1 MSDVE
6 YQQVKRAEAAYSEV
20 TRLIE
25 RGDYYRERKE
35 NSQALN
41 NYVLALE
48 AYANYASQRSEVISI
63 SVAVD
68 TRNVNPTKAG
78 LVFSRTLFDLFS
90 LLNIIS
96 DYYNTDSIVRLY
108 IESRIVQISKK
119 LDEYERVFDGE
130 DLEKYGNIKDYARS
144 LESSVRQHQDQ
155 LSSLKPL
162 KDESDELFKTIRKA
176 LSDISSQKICPLSL
190 EESGGCFIATAVY
203 SDYFHPDIDTFREF
217 RDNVLMKSFLGCLL
231 VKVYYNIGPKA
242 ARYVSSRLYIKKIVR
257 LFLEHLADTIRDRR
271 I

>member
-6 YQQVKRAEAAYSEV
+6 YQLEKIAEAAYSEV
-20 TRLIE
+20 TRLME
-25 RGDYYRERKE
+25 RGNYYRERKE

-48 AYANYASQRSEVISI
+48 AYANYASKRSKVISI

-68 TRNVNPTKAG
+68 TQDVNPTNAA
-78 LVFSRTLFDLFS
+78 LVFSQTLFDLCY
-90 LLNIIS
+90 LLKIIS
-96 DYYNTDSIVRLY
+96 DFYNTDSIVRVYL
-108 IESRIVQISKK
+108 ESRLVQISKK

-130 DLEKYGNIKDYARS
+130 DLTRYGNIKDYARS
-144 LESSVRQHQDQ
+144 LESSVRQHQER

-162 KDESDELFKTIRKA
+162 KEESDELFKTIRKA
-176 LSDISSQKICPLSL
+176 LSDISSQKICPLKL
-190 EESGGCFIATAVY
+190 EESDGCFIATAVY

-231 VKVYYNIGPKA
+231 VKVYYKIGPKV
-242 ARYVSSRLYIKKIVR
+242 ARYVTSRLYIKKIIR
-257 LFLEHLADTIRDRR
+257 LFLEHLADTIRSRR

>member
-1 MSDVE
+1 
-6 YQQVKRAEAAYSEV
+6 
-20 TRLIE
+20 
-25 RGDYYRERKE
+25 
-35 NSQALN
+35 
-41 NYVLALE
+41 
-48 AYANYASQRSEVISI
+48 
-63 SVAVD
+63 
-68 TRNVNPTKAG
+68 
-78 LVFSRTLFDLFS
+78 
-90 LLNIIS
+90 
-96 DYYNTDSIVRLY
+96 
-108 IESRIVQISKK
+108 VQISKK

-130 DLEKYGNIKDYARS
+130 ALEKYGNIKDYARS